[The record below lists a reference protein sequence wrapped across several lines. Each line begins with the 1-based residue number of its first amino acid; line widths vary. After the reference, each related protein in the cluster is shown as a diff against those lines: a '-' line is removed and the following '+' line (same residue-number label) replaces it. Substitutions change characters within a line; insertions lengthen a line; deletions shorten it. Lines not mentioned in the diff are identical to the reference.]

1 MTIDLFDAR
10 HSRRSVAGGRPPLL
24 RIVALSLASTS
35 LLTSAAFAGD
45 VTWTTPS
52 DSDWF
57 NATNWGGG
65 IAPGS
70 NDKAI
75 INGATSVDVTGQ
87 SANVGALAV
96 GTSSSGTP
104 SLTIGP
110 NGSLTF
116 ANGVIGEAGGNASV
130 TISGT
135 GASLTQT
142 SEMTIG
148 RDGTGSLTVENGGHL
163 TTRRLGLS
171 TATWEAGTAG
181 SGSLTVTGSGTVW
194 ENTAGV
200 DIARKAGST
209 GSLTVENGATA
220 RITGTGIYSGSGA
233 QMTFTGAGTRVEI
246 GDPTDPRNLNNSA
259 AWLSPTAGTITVS
272 NGASL
277 YTSGTYVGSEGGS
290 LASMTVTGAGS
301 SFIGEQRIY
310 VGGQNGSRN
319 EPNDPMNGNGE
330 LTISNGATAWGGSV
344 GIGMDPRSRG
354 VATVTGS
361 GSQLWAKANNA
372 LAAPTA
378 GNFYVGYAGD
388 GKVVVSDGA
397 SVKADNELRIAYG
410 TASSKGR
417 LIIGGET
424 VAAAAGSVTATNGI
438 VFGEGD
444 GEVIFNHTNT
454 DYVFGSSISGSGN
467 VTVNAG
473 STTLSG
479 TNTYTGSTTINDGT
493 LKVTGSLSGSSI
505 DVRGDGKLVVS
516 DGGSVRTD
524 SNLQIGDSTVG
535 GPSRL
540 IIGGETVAAAA
551 GSVTAT
557 NGVVF
562 GPGDGEVIFN
572 HTNSDYVFGS
582 SISGNGSVTVKSGTT
597 TLSGTNTYT
606 RGTDLDGGILN
617 VTGSLSG
624 SNTGVAM
631 SGATLTNSGSIA
643 GNTYGVVFDTIGN
656 TLSSN
661 GRISG
666 SVASVLFGRGG
677 NTLNISQNASFSGV
691 VDYDLSTGNTTSFAA
706 GSYRI
711 PAAHYLDTQ
720 NAIALN
726 NSNQMVVLEN
736 ASSPSGYINV
746 VAVPAASQAATQYS
760 SSVADVIGSILSL
773 DVARPDQVNVGG
785 TTISALQYGEEKPES
800 TEAKA
805 VRVLGDGVAVDGYG
819 NLFWTRSFGG
829 LRYQPAGDKDPASHT
844 SHYGV
849 ISGIDHQFENHR
861 LGFFAGGGSV
871 SSNTADNASTMDGV
885 TGFAGIYGA
894 VELGG
899 LQWNASVTAGGIDN
913 KAGRAINNAGTIE
926 TAEGNFMGWYVSPEV
941 AVSRAYDIAS
951 QWQLTPSLKF
961 RYTGA
966 FYNGYDESGS
976 SQNLSFDERQTH
988 SLDGKLQVE
997 LKRKLTLPSGLPA
1010 SVTASAALVDTQA
1023 LGSGSTHVSLNN
1035 NELTVAGSTDRNV
1048 VGASLGFGF
1057 DAMISDRAAVY
1068 GGIDGTINSDE
1079 SMSAAGRLG
1088 LKLAF

>member
-1 MTIDLFDAR
+1 M
-10 HSRRSVAGGRPPLL
+10 
-24 RIVALSLASTS
+24 
-35 LLTSAAFAGD
+35 
-45 VTWTTPS
+45 
-52 DSDWF
+52 
-57 NATNWGGG
+57 
-65 IAPGS
+65 
-70 NDKAI
+70 
-75 INGATSVDVTGQ
+75 
-87 SANVGALAV
+87 GALDLGASGS
-96 GTSSSGTP
+96 GTS
-104 SLTIGP
+104 SLTIGS
-110 NGSLTF
+110 NGSLTVRGGINVSTGG
-116 ANGVIGEAGGNASV
+116 AGVMTVTNGGSLSTYDGSLYLGAG
-130 TISGT
+130 
-135 GASLTQT
+135 
-142 SEMTIG
+142 
-148 RDGTGSLTVENGGHL
+148 GSLTVSGNGSSLEIGTKTSGVPEDYDSSNPGVTPVVIGSAGWL
-163 TTRRLGLS
+163 FTYDGASVSVSDRAQAKADGVYVGGN
-171 TATWEAGTAG
+171 GTAL
-181 SGSLTVTGSGTVW
+181 SEMTVTGQGTNLDAQLVIMVGGDG
-194 ENTAGV
+194 N
-200 DIARKAGST
+200 DPDLT
-209 GSLTVENGATA
+209 GNGLLTISDGATA
-220 RITGTGIYSGSGA
+220 RASVIAAGIDANTTGTI
-233 QMTFTGAGTRVEI
+233 
-246 GDPTDPRNLNNSA
+246 L
-259 AWLSPTAGTITVS
+259 
-272 NGASL
+272 
-277 YTSGTYVGSEGGS
+277 
-290 LASMTVTGAGS
+290 VTGAGS
-301 SFIGEQRIY
+301 NLSSFYNNSRFQGKIY
-310 VGGQNGSRN
+310 AGLDGDGKIIVQNGGSLSSSHAVRV
-319 EPNDPMNGNGE
+319 GW
-330 LTISNGATAWGGSV
+330 SSGSV
-344 GIGMDPRSRG
+344 G
-354 VATVTGS
+354 
-361 GSQLWAKANNA
+361 
-372 LAAPTA
+372 
-378 GNFYVGYAGD
+378 
-388 GKVVVSDGA
+388 
-397 SVKADNELRIAYG
+397 
-410 TASSKGR
+410 
-417 LIIGGET
+417 
-424 VAAAAGSVTATNGI
+424 
-438 VFGEGD
+438 
-444 GEVIFNHTNT
+444 
-454 DYVFGSSISGSGN
+454 
-467 VTVNAG
+467 
-473 STTLSG
+473 
-479 TNTYTGSTTINDGT
+479 
-493 LKVTGSLSGSSI
+493 
-505 DVRGDGKLVVS
+505 
-516 DGGSVRTD
+516 
-524 SNLQIGDSTVG
+524 
-535 GPSRL
+535 RL

-643 GNTYGVVFDTIGN
+643 GNTYGVVFDTVGN

-691 VDYDLSTGNTTSFAA
+691 VDYDLSTGNTTRFAA

-951 QWQLTPSLKF
+951 QWQLTPSLKL